1 MTDWS
6 IDAVVIGA
14 GVVGLATARRLALA
28 GLDTLVLEAADAIGI
43 GTSSRNSE
51 VIHAALYYPTGSIKA
66 TACLRGKHLL
76 YRYCADRGVKT
87 VNCGKLM
94 VATSEDQLPK
104 LQAIWDQAHANG
116 VAGLSWKTPDEVRE
130 MEPAVSCVKAFF
142 SASTGIVDSHGFMLA
157 LQGDL
162 ENAGGMIAFE
172 APIVSAAVTPDGI
185 VLRTGGADA
194 AEITARVVV
203 NAAGHFAPKFLN
215 VLDGFPREHAP
226 RQWYAKGNYFSL
238 VGRQPFSRLVYPMPD
253 SAGLGVHATV
263 DLQGRCRF
271 GPDVEWVESETDLVV
286 DPARSEGFYAAI
298 RAYWPDLPDNALQPD
313 YSGIRPKL
321 HGPGTPMP
329 DFRIDGPEVHGVAN
343 LVNLLGIESPG
354 LTASLAI
361 ADLVA
366 ARLGLPEMETVP

>member
-1 MTDWS
+1 MTAYS
-6 IDAVVIGA
+6 IDAMVIGA
-14 GVVGLATARRLALA
+14 GVVGLACARRLALA
-28 GLDTLVLEAADAIGI
+28 GLETLVLEAADAIGT

-66 TACLRGKHLL
+66 KACLAGKHLL
-76 YRYCADRGVKT
+76 YRYCDARGVKT

-94 VATSEDQLPK
+94 VATAESQLPK

-116 VAGLSWKTPDEVRE
+116 VEGLSWKSADEIRAL
-130 MEPAVSCVKAFF
+130 EPEVAAIRGFF

-162 ENAGGMIAFE
+162 ENAGGMVAFE
-172 APIVSAAVTPDGI
+172 TPVAAAEVTPDGI
-185 VLRTGGADA
+185 LIETGGADA
-194 AEITARVVV
+194 ASVSARIVV
-203 NAAGHFAPKFLN
+203 NAAGHFAPKFLTR
-215 VLDGFPREHAP
+215 LAGFPAEHVP

-253 SAGLGVHATV
+253 AAGLGVHATV

-271 GPDVEWVESETDLVV
+271 GPDVEWVGSEDDLVV
-286 DPARSEGFYAAI
+286 DPRRADQFYAAI
-298 RAYWPDLPDNALQPD
+298 RAYWPGLPDNALQPD
-313 YSGIRPKL
+313 YAGIRPKL
-321 HGPGTPMP
+321 HDATTPMP
-329 DFRIDGPEVHGVAN
+329 DFRIDGPGTHGVAG

-354 LTASLAI
+354 LTASLAL

-366 ARLGLPEMETVP
+366 ERLGLPHLETV

>member
-1 MTDWS
+1 M
-6 IDAVVIGA
+6 VIGA
-14 GVVGLATARRLALA
+14 GVVGLAAARRLALA
-28 GLDTLVLEAADAIGI
+28 GLDTLVVEAADAIGT

-51 VIHAALYYPTGSIKA
+51 VIHAALYYPSGSIKA
-66 TACLRGKHLL
+66 TACLRGKELL
-76 YRYCADRGVKT
+76 YRYCADRGVTT

-94 VATSEDQLPK
+94 VATAEDQLPK

-116 VAGLSWKTPDEVRE
+116 VAGLSWKTADEVRA

-142 SASTGIVDSHGFMLA
+142 SATTGIVDSHGFMLA

-172 APIVSAAVTPDGI
+172 TPIVSAAITSEGI
-185 VLRTGGADA
+185 LLQTGGAEA
-194 AEITARVVV
+194 AEITARIVV

-215 VLDGFPREHAP
+215 VLAGFPQEHAP

-253 SAGLGVHATV
+253 GAGLGVHATV

-271 GPDVEWVESETDLVV
+271 GPDVEWVGSENDLVV
-286 DPARSEGFYAAI
+286 NPARSESFYAAI
-298 RAYWPDLPDNALQPD
+298 RAYWPDLPDGALQPD

-329 DFRIDGPEVHGVAN
+329 DFRVDGPEVHGVPN

-366 ARLGLPEMETVP
+366 ARLGLPALETVP

>member
-28 GLDTLVLEAADAIGI
+28 GLDTLVIEAADAIGT

-66 TACLRGKHLL
+66 AACLRGKHLL
-76 YRYCADRGVKT
+76 YRYCASRGVKAKA
-87 VNCGKLM
+87 CGKLM

-116 VAGLSWKTPDEVRE
+116 VEGLTWKTPDEVRA
-130 MEPAVSCVKAFF
+130 MEPEVSCIRAFF

-162 ENAGGMIAFE
+162 ENAGGMVAFE
-172 APIVSAAVTPDGI
+172 TPILGAAVTGDGI
-185 VLRTGGADA
+185 VLRTGGAEG
-194 AEITARVVV
+194 AEIAARIVV
-203 NAAGHFAPKFLN
+203 NAAGHYAPKFLTD
-215 VLDGFPREHAP
+215 LEGFPPQHAP

-253 SAGLGVHATV
+253 AAGLGVHATV

-271 GPDVEWVESETDLVV
+271 GPDVEWVESENDLVV
-286 DPARSEGFYAAI
+286 DPRRSDGFYAAI
-298 RAYWPDLPDNALQPD
+298 RAYWPALPDGALQPD

-321 HGPGTPMP
+321 HGPGMPMP
-329 DFRIDGPEVHGVAN
+329 DFRIDGPEVHGIAG

-354 LTASLAI
+354 LTASLAL
-361 ADLVA
+361 ADIVA
-366 ARLGLPEMETVP
+366 ARLGLPALETVP

>member
-14 GVVGLATARRLALA
+14 GVVGLATARRLAVA
-28 GLDTLVLEAADAIGI
+28 GLDTLVLEAADAIGT

-66 TACLRGKHLL
+66 TACLRGKELL

-94 VATSEDQLPK
+94 VATAEDQLPK

-116 VAGLSWKTPDEVRE
+116 VAGLSWKTPDEVRA
-130 MEPAVSCVKAFF
+130 MEPAVTCVKAFF
-142 SASTGIVDSHGFMLA
+142 SATTGIVDSHGFMLA

-162 ENAGGMIAFE
+162 ENASGMIAFE
-172 APIVSAAVTPDGI
+172 TPIVSAAVTPDGI
-185 VLRTGGADA
+185 VLRTGGAEA
-194 AEITARVVV
+194 TEITARIVV

-215 VLDGFPREHAP
+215 ALAGFPPEHAP

-253 SAGLGVHATV
+253 GAGLGVHATV
-263 DLQGRCRF
+263 DLEGRCRF

-286 DPARSEGFYAAI
+286 NPARSGSFYAAI
-298 RAYWPDLPDNALQPD
+298 RAYWPDLPDGALQPD

-329 DFRIDGPEVHGVAN
+329 DFRVDGPEVHGVAN

-354 LTASLAI
+354 LTASLAL

-366 ARLGLPEMETVP
+366 ARLGLPALETVP

>member
-1 MTDWS
+1 MTAWS

-14 GVVGLATARRLALA
+14 GVVGLAAARRLALA
-28 GLDTLVLEAADAIGI
+28 GLDTLVLEAADAIGT

-51 VIHAALYYPTGSIKA
+51 VIHASLYYPTGSIKA
-66 TACLRGKHLL
+66 TACLRGKELL

-94 VATSEDQLPK
+94 VATAEDQLPK

-116 VAGLSWKTPDEVRE
+116 VAGLSWKTPDEVRA
-130 MEPAVSCVKAFF
+130 MEPAVTCVKAFF
-142 SASTGIVDSHGFMLA
+142 SATTGIVDSHGFMLA

-172 APIVSAAVTPDGI
+172 TPIVSAAVTPDGI
-185 VLRTGGADA
+185 VLRTGGAEA
-194 AEITARVVV
+194 TEITARIVV
-203 NAAGHFAPKFLN
+203 NAAGHFAPKFLS
-215 VLDGFPREHAP
+215 VLAGFPPEHAP

-253 SAGLGVHATV
+253 GAGLGVHATV

-271 GPDVEWVESETDLVV
+271 GPDVEWVESDTDLVV
-286 DPARSEGFYAAI
+286 DATRSDSFYAAI
-298 RAYWPDLPDNALQPD
+298 RAYWPDLPDGALQPD

-329 DFRIDGPEVHGVAN
+329 DFRVDGPEVHGVAN

-354 LTASLAI
+354 LTASLAL

-366 ARLGLPEMETVP
+366 ARLGLPALETVP

>member
-1 MTDWS
+1 MTAWS

-14 GVVGLATARRLALA
+14 GVVGLAAARRLALA
-28 GLDTLVLEAADAIGI
+28 GLDTLVLEAADAIGT

-172 APIVSAAVTPDGI
+172 TPIVSAAITPDGI

-215 VLDGFPREHAP
+215 VLEGFPQEHAP

-271 GPDVEWVESETDLVV
+271 GPDVEWVGSETDLVV

-329 DFRIDGPEVHGVAN
+329 DFRVDGPEVHGIAN

>member
-14 GVVGLATARRLALA
+14 GVVGLATARRLAVA
-28 GLDTLVLEAADAIGI
+28 GLDSLVLEAADAIGT

-66 TACLRGKHLL
+66 TACLRGKELL

-94 VATSEDQLPK
+94 VATAEDQLPK

-116 VAGLSWKTPDEVRE
+116 VAGLSWKTPDEVRA
-130 MEPAVSCVKAFF
+130 MEPAVTCVKAFF
-142 SASTGIVDSHGFMLA
+142 SATTGIVDSHGFMLA

-172 APIVSAAVTPDGI
+172 TPIVSAAVTPDGI
-185 VLRTGGADA
+185 VLRTGGAEA
-194 AEITARVVV
+194 TEITARIVV
-203 NAAGHFAPKFLN
+203 NAAGHFAPKFLS
-215 VLDGFPREHAP
+215 VLAGFPPEHAP

-253 SAGLGVHATV
+253 GAGLGVHATV
-263 DLQGRCRF
+263 DLEGRCRF

-286 DPARSEGFYAAI
+286 NPARSDSFYAAI
-298 RAYWPDLPDNALQPD
+298 RAYWPDLPDGALQPD

-329 DFRIDGPEVHGVAN
+329 DFRVDGPEVHGVAN

-354 LTASLAI
+354 LTASLAL

-366 ARLGLPEMETVP
+366 ARLGLPALETVP

>member
-1 MTDWS
+1 MTAWS

-14 GVVGLATARRLALA
+14 GVVGLAAARRLALA
-28 GLDTLVLEAADAIGI
+28 GLDTLVLEAADSIGT

-66 TACLRGKHLL
+66 AACLAGKELL

-94 VATSEDQLPK
+94 VATAEDQLPK
-104 LQAIWDQAHANG
+104 LQAIWDQAAANG
-116 VAGLSWKTPDEVRE
+116 VAGLSWKSPEEVRE
-130 MEPAVSCVKAFF
+130 LEPHVSCVKAFF
-142 SASTGIVDSHGFMLA
+142 SATTGIVDSHGFMLA

-162 ENAGGMIAFE
+162 ENAGGTIAFE
-172 APIVSAAVTPDGI
+172 TPVVSAAVTPDGI
-185 VLRTGGADA
+185 VLRTGGAEA
-194 AEITARVVV
+194 AEIAARIVV
-203 NAAGHFAPKFLN
+203 NAAGHHAPKFLAS
-215 VLDGFPREHAP
+215 LDGFPQEHPP
-226 RQWYAKGNYFSL
+226 RQWDAKGNYFSL
-238 VGRQPFSRLVYPMPD
+238 LGRQPFSRLVYPMPD
-253 SAGLGVHATV
+253 GAGLGVHATV

-286 DPARSEGFYAAI
+286 NPARGESFYAAI
-298 RAYWPDLPDNALQPD
+298 RAYWPDLPDGALQAD

-329 DFRIDGPEVHGVAN
+329 DFRVDGPELHGIAG

-354 LTASLAI
+354 LTSSLAL

-366 ARLGLPEMETVP
+366 ARLGLPALETVP

>member
-1 MTDWS
+1 MTAWS

-28 GLDTLVLEAADAIGI
+28 GLDTLVVEAADAIGT

-51 VIHAALYYPTGSIKA
+51 VIHAALYYPSGSIKA
-66 TACLRGKHLL
+66 TACLRGKELL

-94 VATSEDQLPK
+94 VATAEDQLPK

-116 VAGLSWKTPDEVRE
+116 VAGLSWKTADEVRA
-130 MEPAVSCVKAFF
+130 MEPAVTCVKAFF
-142 SASTGIVDSHGFMLA
+142 SATTGIVDSHGFMLA

-172 APIVSAAVTPDGI
+172 TPIVSAAVTPEGI

-194 AEITARVVV
+194 AEITARIVV

-215 VLDGFPREHAP
+215 VLAGFPQEHAP
-226 RQWYAKGNYFSL
+226 RQWFAKGNYFSL

-253 SAGLGVHATV
+253 GAGLGVHATV

-271 GPDVEWVESETDLVV
+271 GPDVEWVESENDLVV
-286 DPARSEGFYAAI
+286 DPTRSESFYDAI
-298 RAYWPDLPDNALQPD
+298 RAYWPDLPDGALQPD

-329 DFRIDGPEVHGVAN
+329 DFRVDGPELHGVPN

-354 LTASLAI
+354 LTASLAL

-366 ARLGLPEMETVP
+366 ARLGLPDLETVP

>member
-1 MTDWS
+1 MTAYS

-14 GVVGLATARRLALA
+14 GVVGLAAARRLALA
-28 GLDTLVLEAADAIGI
+28 GLETLVLGAADAIGT

-66 TACLRGKHLL
+66 KSCLAGKRLL

-94 VATSEDQLPK
+94 VATAENQRPK

-116 VAGLSWKTPDEVRE
+116 VEGLAWKSADEIRAL
-130 MEPAVSCVKAFF
+130 EPEVSAIGGFF

-162 ENAGGMIAFE
+162 ENAGGMVAFE
-172 APIVSAAVTPDGI
+172 TPVAGGAITPDGI
-185 VLRTGGADA
+185 AIETGGAEA
-194 AEITARVVV
+194 AAVTAGIVV
-203 NAAGHFAPKFLN
+203 NAAGHFAPKFLGR
-215 VLDGFPREHAP
+215 LQGFPGEHVP

-253 SAGLGVHATV
+253 AAGLGVHATV

-271 GPDVEWVESETDLVV
+271 GPDVEWVEHEDDLVV
-286 DPARSEGFYAAI
+286 DPHRADQFYAAI
-298 RAYWPDLPDNALQPD
+298 RAYWPGLPDDALQPD
-313 YSGIRPKL
+313 YAGIRPKL
-321 HGPGTPMP
+321 HGPTTPMP
-329 DFRIDGPEVHGVAN
+329 DFRVDGPEVHGVAG

-354 LTASLAI
+354 LTASLAL

-366 ARLGLPEMETVP
+366 DRLGLPPLETV

>member
-1 MTDWS
+1 MTAWS

-14 GVVGLATARRLALA
+14 GVVGLAAARRLALA
-28 GLDTLVLEAADAIGI
+28 GLDTLVLEAADAIGT

-51 VIHAALYYPTGSIKA
+51 VIHASLYYPTGSIKA
-66 TACLRGKHLL
+66 TACLRGKELL
-76 YRYCADRGVKT
+76 YRYCSDRGVKT

-116 VAGLSWKTPDEVRE
+116 VAGLSWKSPDEVRA
-130 MEPAVSCVKAFF
+130 MEPAVTCVKAFF
-142 SASTGIVDSHGFMLA
+142 SATTGIVDSHGFMLA

-172 APIVSAAVTPDGI
+172 TPIVSAAVTPEGI
-185 VLRTGGADA
+185 ILRTGGAEA
-194 AEITARVVV
+194 AEITARIVV
-203 NAAGHFAPKFLN
+203 NAAGHFAPKFLKA
-215 VLDGFPREHAP
+215 LEGFPQEHAP
-226 RQWYAKGNYFSL
+226 HQWYAKGNYFSL
-238 VGRQPFSRLVYPMPD
+238 VGRQPFARLVYPMPD
-253 SAGLGVHATV
+253 GAGLGVHATV

-271 GPDVEWVESETDLVV
+271 GPDVEWVESDTDLVV
-286 DPARSEGFYAAI
+286 DPTRSESFYAAI
-298 RAYWPDLPDNALQPD
+298 RAYWPDLPDGSLQPD

-329 DFRIDGPEVHGVAN
+329 DFRVDGPEVHGVPN

-354 LTASLAI
+354 LTASLAL

>member
-14 GVVGLATARRLALA
+14 GVVGLATARRLAVA
-28 GLDTLVLEAADAIGI
+28 GLDTLVLEAADAIGT

-66 TACLRGKHLL
+66 TACLRGKELL

-94 VATSEDQLPK
+94 VATAEDQLPK

-116 VAGLSWKTPDEVRE
+116 VAGLSWKTPDEVRA
-130 MEPAVSCVKAFF
+130 MEPAVTCVKAFF
-142 SASTGIVDSHGFMLA
+142 SATTGIVDSHGFMLA

-162 ENAGGMIAFE
+162 ENASGMIAFE
-172 APIVSAAVTPDGI
+172 TPIVSAAVTPDGI
-185 VLRTGGADA
+185 VLRTGGAEA
-194 AEITARVVV
+194 TEITARIVV

-215 VLDGFPREHAP
+215 ALAGFPPEHAP

-253 SAGLGVHATV
+253 GAGLGVHATV
-263 DLQGRCRF
+263 DLEGRCRF

-286 DPARSEGFYAAI
+286 NPARSDSFYAAI
-298 RAYWPDLPDNALQPD
+298 RAYWPDLPDDALQPD

-329 DFRIDGPEVHGVAN
+329 DFRVDGPELHGVAN

-354 LTASLAI
+354 LTASLAL

-366 ARLGLPEMETVP
+366 ARLGLPDLETVP